1 MTTNEKVVTAVMEF
15 ANLINGEWRPPRTGK
30 TFQTFNPADYEVPV
44 ATYPLAEKDEAEQ
57 AFAAAEAA
65 LPAWKKMPAPKRGEI
80 LYRAAEILTARADR
94 LAREMTTEEGK
105 TLPEA
110 KGEVMRAINIFRYF
124 GGEAARLSGETVPSE
139 RPGVFCFTIRKPRG
153 VVSLITPWNF
163 PIAIPAWKLAPALI
177 CGNTVVMKP
186 ASLAPSCT
194 FRLAEAL
201 VEAGLPNGV
210 LNVVTGP
217 GSIIGDTFLSHP
229 SIRAL
234 SFTGSCEI
242 GNHIYQTV
250 APRKVPAQLEM
261 GGKNPTIILNDA
273 DLELA
278 VNTVVNAAF
287 ASTGQKCTATS
298 RAIVEA
304 DVYEEFLE
312 RLVAKTKT
320 LKVGNGLEDGVF
332 MGPCVDKSQYET
344 DLRYIEIG
352 KREGARVV
360 AGGHTLTEGA
370 LARGYF
376 VAPTIFA
383 DVQPDSTLAQEEIFG
398 PVLAV
403 LPAADLEEALRIAN
417 NVRFGLSASILTR
430 DLSKTFRY
438 IHEIEAGLITVNL
451 PSAGVEYQLPFGGT
465 KESSSGYREQGS
477 VAIDFYS
484 ELATVYLK
492 YL

>member
-1 MTTNEKVVTAVMEF
+1 MRTKANLATATMEF
-15 ANLINGEWRPPRTGK
+15 SNLIDGRWQPPRSGK
-30 TFQTFNPADYEVPV
+30 TFQTFNPADYEAAVGS
-44 ATYPLAEKDEAEQ
+44 YPLAEKDEAEK

-80 LYRAAEILTARADR
+80 LYRAAEILASRADQ
-94 LAREMTTEEGK
+94 LAREMTIEEGK
-105 TLPEA
+105 TVPEA
-110 KGEVMRAINIFRYF
+110 KGEVLRAINIFRYF
-124 GGEAARLSGETVPSE
+124 GGESARLTGETVPSE
-139 RPGVFCFTIRKPRG
+139 REGVFCLTLRKPRG

-163 PIAIPAWKLAPALI
+163 PIAIPAWKLAPALA

-186 ASLAPSCT
+186 SSLAPSCT

-201 VEAGLPNGV
+201 VEAGLPKGV
-210 LNVVTGP
+210 LNVVTG
-217 GSIIGDTFLSHP
+217 SSRVIGDTFTSHP

-234 SFTGSCEI
+234 SFTGSCEV
-242 GNHIYQTV
+242 GNHIYQAV
-250 APRKVPAQLEM
+250 APRKIPAQLEM
-261 GGKNPTIILNDA
+261 GGKNPTIVLNDC
-273 DLELA
+273 DLDLA

-304 DVYEEFLE
+304 GIYEEFLN
-312 RLVAKTKT
+312 RLVAKTKA

-344 DLRYIEIG
+344 VLRYIDIG
-352 KREGARVV
+352 KREGARLV
-360 AGGHTLTEGA
+360 AGGHALKDGA

-383 DVQPDSTLAQEEIFG
+383 DVRPESTLAQEEIFG

-403 LPAADLEEALRIAN
+403 LRAADFEEALRIAN
-417 NVRFGLSASILTR
+417 NVKFGLSASILTR

-451 PSAGVEYQLPFGGT
+451 PTAGVEYQLPFGGT
-465 KESSSGYREQGS
+465 KKSSSGYREQGS

-492 YL
+492 Y